1 MVLRLFSVCAPVAV
15 QWRRGEELELPGEAV
30 SGVDY
35 RLRGEGIDDS
45 KDILVRLSVLLNAVG
60 TRPAA
65 ARRYH
70 RDRGNGFAE
79 IQIAGRLRVYATKR
93 ARCVAAVEGNDA

>member
-1 MVLRLFSVCAPVAV
+1 MVLRLLPVCASVAV
-15 QWRRGEELELPGEAV
+15 QWRRGEELELPGEAI
-30 SGVDY
+30 SGVDH

-45 KDILVRLSVLLNAVG
+45 KDILLGLGMLLNAVR

-65 ARRYH
+65 ARWYY

-79 IQIAGRLRVYATKR
+79 IQIA
-93 ARCVAAVEGNDA
+93 D